1 MPLVYLGLGSNLGDR
16 VGYIQQAVQML
27 KDNNDIKIINA
38 SSFYETEPVGIK
50 SERWF
55 VNAVIA
61 LETNIEPENLL
72 KICIE
77 IESILGRK
85 RESLNKKLNYE
96 SRNIDIDVLFYDDLI
111 LSTDIIQIP
120 HPKVHQR
127 AYTLVPML
135 ELAPDFVHPI
145 FNSSII
151 NIHTTLLD
159 PEEVYLYG
167 TRRD

>member
-135 ELAPDFVHPI
+135 ELAPDFIHPI